1 MRYKPDEP
9 YEQWLERVRQLEY
22 GIALQRLANGDP
34 LEQVMEDMSRRIIDK
49 NLYPI
54 LKALRDIP
62 TNYDAEKSKKAYED
76 NYLSKTKPVADHVVD
91 D

>member
-1 MRYKPDEP
+1 MKYNPEES

-22 GIALQRLANGDP
+22 GIALQRIAKGDTV
-34 LEQVMEDMSRRIIDK
+34 EEVMEDMSRRIMEK
-49 NLYPI
+49 TLYPI

-62 TNYDAEKSKKAYED
+62 TNYDVEKSKQTYKE
-76 NYLSKTKPVADHVVD
+76 NYLNKTKPVADHVVD

>member
-1 MRYKPDEP
+1 MKYNPKES

-22 GIALQRLANGDP
+22 GIALQRIAKGDTV
-34 LEQVMEDMSRRIIDK
+34 EEVMEDMSRRIIEK
-49 NLYPI
+49 TLYPI

-62 TNYDAEKSKKAYED
+62 TNYDVEKSKQTYKE
-76 NYLSKTKPVADHVVD
+76 NYLNKTKPVADHVVD

>member
-1 MRYKPDEP
+1 MKYNPEES

-22 GIALQRLANGDP
+22 GIALQRIAKGDTV
-34 LEQVMEDMSRRIIDK
+34 EEVMEDMSRRIIEK
-49 NLYPI
+49 TLYPI

-62 TNYDAEKSKKAYED
+62 TNYDVEKSKQTYKE
-76 NYLSKTKPVADHVVD
+76 NYLNKTKPVADHVVD

>member
-1 MRYKPDEP
+1 MKYNPNES

-22 GIALQRLANGDP
+22 GIALQRIAKGDTV
-34 LEQVMEDMSRRIIDK
+34 EEVMEDMSRRIIEK
-49 NLYPI
+49 TLYPI

-62 TNYDAEKSKKAYED
+62 TNYDVEKSKQTYKE
-76 NYLSKTKPVADHVVD
+76 NYLNKTKPVADHVVD

>member
-1 MRYKPDEP
+1 MKYNPEES

-22 GIALQRLANGDP
+22 GIALQRIAKGDTV
-34 LEQVMEDMSRRIIDK
+34 EEVMEDMSRRIIEK
-49 NLYPI
+49 SLYPI